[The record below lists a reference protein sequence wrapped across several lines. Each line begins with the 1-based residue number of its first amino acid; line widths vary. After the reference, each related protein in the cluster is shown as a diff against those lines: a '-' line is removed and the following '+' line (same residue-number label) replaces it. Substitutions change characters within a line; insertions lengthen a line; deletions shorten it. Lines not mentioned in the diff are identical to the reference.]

1 MPWKTLITITSLTIL
16 IAIALIQGIN
26 GAVLASG
33 MALIAGIGGYTI
45 AKHIKS

>member
-16 IAIALIQGIN
+16 LTIALLKEIN

-45 AKHIKS
+45 GKIKKS